1 MTFTRYLLVYST
13 CSCET
18 LYVLL
23 VTPGILV
30 ITPVHNNILHVL
42 RVYNTRYALYIK
54 ILHVIS
60 NRKYVTGIETW
71 ERLKNYFCSE
81 MERDCNLI

>member
-1 MTFTRYLLVYST
+1 MYST

-30 ITPVHNNILHVL
+30 ITPVYNNILHVT
-42 RVYNTRYALYIK
+42 RVYNTRYMSKYYMSLVTENMLLESKHGNDLK
-54 ILHVIS
+54 ITFV
-60 NRKYVTGIETW
+60 RKWNEIA
-71 ERLKNYFCSE
+71 
-81 MERDCNLI
+81 I